1 MRRIWSSAVLFYA
14 VLFFMVGMIGFSS
27 PVFASLNDDRYD
39 GNIFAL
45 YGGNGSLIPPRVSL
59 AQSIND
65 LKRPALLVFYVD
77 DSSDCKLFTPLL
89 NQVQAFYGKVV
100 SIIPVIVDS
109 FNLDQNLDDNLEPN
123 NPNLNSEITSNPNQ
137 PEFYYKGFVPY
148 TVLIN
153 TNYEVVFEQEGKPSF
168 ETLEIPI
175 RKTLGLTPKVTIPQR
190 DVKVRQINE
199 VNP

>member
-1 MRRIWSSAVLFYA
+1 MRTWCLVLILL
-14 VLFFMVGMIGFSS
+14 VSILGFSTS
-27 PVFASLNDDRYD
+27 ASASLNDDRYD

-59 AQSIND
+59 EMSLND

-77 DSSDCKLFTPLL
+77 DSSDCKLYTPLL
-89 NQVQAFYGKVV
+89 NQVQAFYGKTV

-109 FNLDQNLDDNLEPN
+109 LDLDSPADPTKEA
-123 NPNLNSEITSNPNQ
+123 
-137 PEFYYKGFVPY
+137 YYYRGFVPQ
-148 TVLIN
+148 TVLVSSN
-153 TNYEVVFEQEGKPSF
+153 REVILDLEGKPTF

-175 RKTLGLTPKVTIPQR
+175 RQTLNLPPKVTTPQR
-190 DVKVRQINE
+190 DVKVKQINE